1 VQKCKVQSIRVKS
14 AGWSNISRINQG
26 RNSRDIKVDPIWPD
40 NIRKLWAVF
49 IRITLPYFYFR
60 SWRLQQVPRAFP
72 SQSPA
77 RAHCD
82 RNPVVDRVSH
92 CADSHQKTAR
102 AGGKPVLYISD
113 CGRSSNV
120 QETGGVLSE
129 MYRRSWKVDG
139 TRCSRCC
146 AQWLGGTQV
155 ML

>member
-1 VQKCKVQSIRVKS
+1 MQKCKVQNIRVKS
-14 AGWSNISRINQG
+14 AGWSNISRINRE
-26 RNSRDIKVDPIWPD
+26 RNSRDLKIDHICSD
-40 NIRKLWAVF
+40 SIRKLCTVF
-49 IRITLPYFYFR
+49 IRIISQYSYFR
-60 SWRLQQVPRAFP
+60 SWRLQQVPRVFP

-77 RAHCD
+77 RTHCD

-129 MYRRSWKVDG
+129 MYRRSWKVDE

-146 AQWLGGTQV
+146 AQWRGGTQG
-155 ML
+155 MR